1 MAKLYVKYGT
11 MGSAKSTTLLTTAHQ
26 YQQQG
31 KRVLLFKPVTDTRSS
46 KGMIES
52 RLGISKPC
60 CDINSDVD
68 IHLLVGSLENRNI
81 DCILVDEAQF
91 LTREQVKQL
100 VKIVDNYNINVMCY
114 CLKNTYIDGVIF
126 EAVQELLYSANDI
139 SELKSVCECCNN
151 KATHHLF
158 LIDDEPVRDGE
169 VIKVGDIKG
178 SQRYMSVCR
187 KCYYSY
193 KKNEK

>member
-11 MGSAKSTTLLTTAHQ
+11 MGAAKSTALLTTTHQ

-52 RLGISKPC
+52 RWGIAKPC
-60 CDINSDVD
+60 CDVSPDVD
-68 IHLLVGSLENRNI
+68 LNLLIGSLDDRNI

-114 CLKNTYIDGVIF
+114 CLKNTYLDGVM
-126 EAVQELLYSANDI
+126 
-139 SELKSVCECCNN
+139 LKQFKSY
-151 KATHHLF
+151 
-158 LIDDEPVRDGE
+158 
-169 VIKVGDIKG
+169 
-178 SQRYMSVCR
+178 YMQLMI
-187 KCYYSY
+187 
-193 KKNEK
+193 